1 MYNKAL
7 DVFKAVAESS
17 SFSKAAKQLYISH
30 TAVIKQI
37 NQLENH
43 LSVKL
48 FERTHR
54 GIHLTL
60 AGEQLYKETINIM
73 KESEEAIHRVQDAY
87 LASPQTLRIGSS
99 LLYPCYEF
107 MEIWDKINRTY
118 SQFKLEIV
126 PFYDEENRVKHLG
139 KDFDFLVSPYNNVY
153 EEDEL
158 LYFPIGY
165 YQFCFTMPRNHR
177 LAKKEKI
184 DFKDLEDE
192 TLMIMRKGTSPINDE
207 IRDEIEKNYPKIK
220 LQDISPRYTL
230 DTFNLCTQNNAI
242 LLSLSCWKKVH
253 PGLVSVN
260 LKNEYLMPYG
270 IIIDKQCSN
279 RLKKFVK
286 FLQSNVIS

>member
-54 GIHLTL
+54 GILLTP
-60 AGEQLYKETINIM
+60 AGEQLYKETLHIM

-99 LLYPCYEF
+99 LLYPCFEF
-107 MEIWDKINRTY
+107 MKIWDKINETY

-165 YQFCFTMPRNHR
+165 YQFCFTMPSNHR
-177 LAKKEKI
+177 LAKKEKL
-184 DFKDLEDE
+184 DFKDLEYE

-207 IRDEIEKNYPKIK
+207 IRDEIENNYPKIK
-220 LQDISPRYTL
+220 LQDISPRYNL
-230 DTFNLCTQNNAI
+230 DTFNHCAQNNTV

-253 PGLVSVN
+253 PGLVSVD
-260 LKNEYLMPYG
+260 LKDEYLMPYG
-270 IIIDKQCSN
+270 IIFDRQSSR
-279 RLKKFVK
+279 RLENFIKI
-286 FLQSNVIS
+286 LQDNMPQ

>member
-7 DVFKAVAESS
+7 DVFKAVAENS

-43 LSVKL
+43 LGVRL

-54 GIHLTL
+54 GILITP
-60 AGEQLYKETINIM
+60 AGQQLYKETLHMM

-99 LLYPCYEF
+99 LLYPCYDF
-107 MEIWDKINRTY
+107 MEIWEHVND
-118 SQFKLEIV
+118 SCPQFKLEIV
-126 PFYDEENRVKHLG
+126 PFYDDENRIKHL
-139 KDFDFLVSPYNNVY
+139 KDDFDFLISPYNNVY
-153 EEDEL
+153 EENEL
-158 LYFPIGY
+158 LFFHIGY

-177 LAKKEKI
+177 LAKNKTI
-184 DFKDLEDE
+184 DFKDLEGE

-207 IRDEIEKNYPKIK
+207 IREEIEKNYPQIK
-220 LQDISPRYTL
+220 LQDISPQYNL
-230 DTFNLCTQNNAI
+230 DTFNHCAQNNAI

-253 PGLVSVN
+253 PGLVSVDLN
-260 LKNEYLMPYG
+260 NKYLMPYG
-270 IIIDKQCSN
+270 IIIDKQSSN
-279 RLKKFVK
+279 RLKKFAK
-286 FLQSNVIS
+286 ILQSNIMH